1 MPLRVFRQ
9 SWSGEETLQFIVRL
23 GLLVLL
29 VVWCFI
35 LTRPFIPILAWS
47 VVLVVAL
54 YPAYSW
60 LAERLGKR
68 PRLAAVI
75 VTLISL
81 AVMIGPVTWIGVG
94 LVDGA
99 RGLTEQL
106 SSESL
111 KVPSPP
117 PAIRDWP
124 LIGDK
129 LFDIWSTASS
139 NIEALVQPLLPHIKS
154 LLRSVVA
161 MLGSVGLGALKFLAA
176 IILAGFLFPSGPRLV
191 ETSRQIMARILPPRS
206 EDLVALAGATIRSVS
221 QGVIGIALLQAVLT
235 GIGLKLVGIAS
246 AGLLAFAVMILSILQ
261 LGGAL
266 VLIPCLVW
274 IWMTREFATAL
285 LITIY
290 LVVVGLSDNV
300 LKPLVMGRGLKT
312 PMPVIFIGLLGGTI
326 AHGLVGLFIGPII
339 LAVGWQIM
347 MAWIREEGRARQGE
361 RAAFSRGIESGRVTA
376 SSTHGQS
383 ASFDP

>member
-9 SWSGEETLQFIVRL
+9 SWSGEEMLQFVVRL

-54 YPAYSW
+54 YPPYSW
-60 LAERLGKR
+60 CADRLGKR
-68 PRLAAVI
+68 PKLAAVI
-75 VTLISL
+75 VTLVSL
-81 AVMIGPVTWIGVG
+81 AVMLGPVTWIGVG

-99 RGLTEQL
+99 RGLAEKIG
-106 SSESL
+106 SDAL
-111 KVPSPP
+111 KLPSPP
-117 PAIRDWP
+117 ETIRDWP
-124 LIGDK
+124 LIGEK

-139 NIEALVQPLLPHIKS
+139 NIDALVQPLLPHIKS
-154 LLRSVVA
+154 LLRSVIA

-191 ETSRQIMARILPPRS
+191 ETSRQIMARVLPQRS

-235 GIGLKLVGIAS
+235 GIGLKFAGIGS

-261 LGGAL
+261 LGGAI
-266 VLIPCLVW
+266 VLIPCLIW
-274 IWMTREFATAL
+274 IWMTSEFPTAL
-285 LITIY
+285 LMTIY
-290 LVVVGLSDNV
+290 LVVVGLADNI

-347 MAWIREEGRARQGE
+347 MAWIRDGDRKEKADRIEQVPGE
-361 RAAFSRGIESGRVTA
+361 NER
-376 SSTHGQS
+376 
-383 ASFDP
+383 

>member
-1 MPLRVFRQ
+1 MALRVFRQ
-9 SWSGEETLQFIVRL
+9 SWSSEEMLQFAVRL
-23 GLLVLL
+23 GLLVML

-54 YPAYSW
+54 YPPYRW
-60 LAERLGKR
+60 FVDRLGER
-68 PRLAAVI
+68 PRLAAAV

-99 RGLTEQL
+99 RGLAEYL
-106 SSESL
+106 GPESL
-111 KVPSPP
+111 KLPSPP
-117 PAIRDWP
+117 ETIRDWP
-124 LIGDK
+124 LIGEK
-129 LFDIWSTASS
+129 LFDVWTTASR
-139 NIEALVQPLLPHIKS
+139 NIDALVQPLLPYIKS
-154 LLRSVVA
+154 FLRSAIA

-176 IILAGFLFPSGPRLV
+176 IVLAGFLFPSAPRLV
-191 ETSRQIMARILPPRS
+191 ETSRRIMARVLPQRS
-206 EDLVALAGATIRSVS
+206 EELLALAGATIRSVS

-246 AGLLAFAVMILSILQ
+246 AGLLAFAVLILSILQ
-261 LGGAL
+261 LGGAI

-274 IWMTREFATAL
+274 IWMTKEFAIAL
-285 LITIY
+285 VMTFY
-290 LVVVGLSDNV
+290 LVVVGLADNV
-300 LKPLVMGRGLKT
+300 LKPLLMGRGLKT

-339 LAVGWQIM
+339 LAVAWQIT
-347 MAWIREEGRARQGE
+347 MAWIREDDRKERSARLEQV
-361 RAAFSRGIESGRVTA
+361 SG
-376 SSTHGQS
+376 
-383 ASFDP
+383 